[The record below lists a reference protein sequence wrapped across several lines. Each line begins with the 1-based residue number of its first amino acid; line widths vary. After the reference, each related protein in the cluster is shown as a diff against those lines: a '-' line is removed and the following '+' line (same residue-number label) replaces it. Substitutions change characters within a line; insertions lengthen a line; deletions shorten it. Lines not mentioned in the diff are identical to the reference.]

1 MNIKKDNQGMAALII
16 VLVIGATALILAL
29 SSSFLGLGE
38 LDMGFTS
45 QKGGEVASLADGCME
60 EALHQIQLVANY
72 SGETLNLAE
81 NSCIID
87 VQTDGGSR
95 IITVTAVMDDYSEK
109 IEANVTVN
117 DGVIVINSWQ
127 KLDT

>member
-1 MNIKKDNQGMAALII
+1 MAALII

-45 QKGGEVASLADGCME
+45 QKGGEVTSLADGCME
-60 EALHQIQLVANY
+60 EALCQIQLVANY

-87 VQTDGGSR
+87 VQTDGDSR
-95 IITVTAVMDDYSEK
+95 IITVTAVMGDFGEK
-109 IEANVTVN
+109 IEANVTFN
-117 DGVIVINSWQ
+117 DGVITLNSWQ

>member
-1 MNIKKDNQGMAALII
+1 MKIKKDNRGMAALII

-45 QKGGEVASLADGCME
+45 QKGGEVTSLADGCME
-60 EALHQIQLVANY
+60 EALRQIQLAANY

-87 VQTDGGSR
+87 VQTDGDSR
-95 IITVTAVMDDYSEK
+95 IITVTAVMGDFGEK
-109 IEANVTVN
+109 IEANVTFN
-117 DGVIVINSWQ
+117 DGVITLNSWQ

>member
-1 MNIKKDNQGMAALII
+1 MKIKKDNRGMAALII

-45 QKGGEVASLADGCME
+45 QKGGEVTSLADGCME
-60 EALHQIQLVANY
+60 EALRQIQLAANY

-81 NSCIID
+81 NSCIIG
-87 VQTDGGSR
+87 VQTDGDSR
-95 IITVTAVMDDYSEK
+95 IITVTAVIGDYGEK
-109 IEANVTVN
+109 IEANVTIN
-117 DGVIVINSWQ
+117 DGVITLNSWQ